1 MTPFGAATLAA
12 GAAGQGGAPWLVAAG
27 HPLVHV
33 NAALN
38 SLATILL
45 VVGLWR
51 IKRGQEAAHGRTMLA
66 ALVVSAAFLTT
77 YLVYHFGV
85 QLTVRFTHEGA
96 VRYLY
101 YAVLLSHVLLAAT
114 VPFLTV
120 AAALFGMR
128 ALGWAGGAD
137 LAADQRLR
145 FRHKHVRLVRWAYPI
160 WLYVSV
166 TGVIVYG
173 MLYHL
178 WPSADL

>member
-1 MTPFGAATLAA
+1 MTPSDAAALVA
-12 GAAGQGGAPWLVAAG
+12 GGAGQGGGPYLLAAA
-27 HPLVHV
+27 HPLVHL

-51 IKRGQEAAHGRTMLA
+51 ISRRQEAAHGRTMLA
-66 ALVVSAAFLTT
+66 ALLVSAAFLTS
-77 YLVYHFGV
+77 YLLYHFGV
-85 QLTVRFTHEGA
+85 KLTVRFTHEGP
-96 VRYLY
+96 VRYVY
-101 YAVLLSHVLLAAT
+101 YFILLSHVLLAMT
-114 VPFLTV
+114 VPFLAV
-120 AAALFGMR
+120 AAALFGVR
-128 ALGWAGGAD
+128 ALGWGA
-137 LAADQRLR
+137 AAELTPDERAR
-145 FRHKHVRLVRWAYPI
+145 SRKKHVRLVRWAYPI